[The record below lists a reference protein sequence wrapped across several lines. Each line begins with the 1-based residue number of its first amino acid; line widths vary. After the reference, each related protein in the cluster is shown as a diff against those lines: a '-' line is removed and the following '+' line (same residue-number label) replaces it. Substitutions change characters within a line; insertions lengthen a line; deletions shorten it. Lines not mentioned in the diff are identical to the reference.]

1 MTTKNTT
8 KLMIAAIAGIL
19 VVGTLAVGLPTAA
32 FASQNAN
39 GGIGGAGGA
48 GGVGGPGG
56 INVGVLNGI
65 NAQAGNANGGSAD
78 GGHGGN
84 ANGGIAACGIFV
96 FHC

>member
-1 MTTKNTT
+1 MTKNTT

-19 VVGTLAVGLPTAA
+19 AVGTLAMALPNAA